1 MVRRPED
8 MVHKK
13 KWKQLCLFSLEKRRL
28 RRKFVALYNYLIR
41 EYRDGANHFL
51 EVHRVIMR
59 L

>member
-1 MVRRPED
+1 